1 MDRET
6 DRRRRPPRSAYW
18 VAIIVNAI
26 LLFVAHN
33 LLNWGVGFITEEF
46 ATVLWVIDL
55 SLGATI
61 AANIVFLFYDP
72 AWFRHMAQVAL
83 NVVAVVATYTV
94 FTVFPFALSGLA
106 DLAVRIALI
115 VAMVGLG
122 IGTIVEV
129 VRLVLG
135 RD

>member
-6 DRRRRPPRSAYW
+6 ERRRKPPRSAYW
-18 VAIIVNAI
+18 VAIVINAI

-33 LLNWGVGFITEEF
+33 LLNWDVGFVTEEF
-46 ATVLWVIDL
+46 SAVLWVIDL

-72 AWFRHMAQVAL
+72 AWFRHLTQVAL
-83 NVVAVVATYTV
+83 NAVAFVAIYTI

-115 VAMVGLG
+115 AAMVGLG

-129 VRLVLG
+129 VQLVLG